1 MFHKKIIFSCPC
13 QAPCKEFDKRI
24 DRMATRE
31 PQWDPSNSLRL
42 YNKWG
47 CPHHICC
54 LALGSCVLYDYKNEK
69 SGDHAR
75 LLVLQTE
82 ALRLPFPVERATSD
96 PTPIW
101 YIYSWKGYNHTTW
114 HLLVALL
121 WQGIEISQV
130 SVCHEQALSKRLPK
144 FYIVPSSRSNSRQS
158 RLPYCHRHGIR
169 LQMYNKLLTPQS
181 FYKYFLRKN
190 KKYIVSCQLYARMY
204 TYTVYLYKNY

>member
-1 MFHKKIIFSCPC
+1 MIEWQRGSLNGG
-13 QAPCKEFDKRI
+13 
-24 DRMATRE
+24 
-31 PQWDPSNSLRL
+31 PSNSLRL

-54 LALGSCVLYDYKNEK
+54 LALGSCILYDYKNEK
-69 SGDHAR
+69 SEDHAR

-144 FYIVPSSRSNSRQS
+144 LILSHPPAVIRSN
-158 RLPYCHRHGIR
+158 LDCHTAIG
-169 LQMYNKLLTPQS
+169 MEYTC
-181 FYKYFLRKN
+181 
-190 KKYIVSCQLYARMY
+190 KYI
-204 TYTVYLYKNY
+204 TNYWHRKVFTNIFEKKSGKHSFVHKCMLIPYIHATMNRKEIPS